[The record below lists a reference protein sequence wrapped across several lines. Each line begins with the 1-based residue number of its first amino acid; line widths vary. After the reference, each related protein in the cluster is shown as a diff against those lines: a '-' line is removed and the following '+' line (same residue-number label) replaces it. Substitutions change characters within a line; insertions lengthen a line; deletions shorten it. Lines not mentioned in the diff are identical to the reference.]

1 MAGLIGGSS
10 GGMSPETEE
19 PLGRSEIKVRDGL
32 EIKLDRQRA
41 EIERLQDL
49 YASAQKE
56 IQRLQKIPDENE
68 SRSNFYEVLFW
79 TAIILIVIDKLTL
92 FLAR

>member
-1 MAGLIGGSS
+1 MAGLTGGIGG
-10 GGMSPETEE
+10 GTSPETVDS
-19 PLGRSEIKVRDGL
+19 LRSSQMIMRESFERKFKQQQAEIK
-32 EIKLDRQRA
+32 
-41 EIERLQDL
+41 RLQDL
-49 YASAQKE
+49 YAVAQKE